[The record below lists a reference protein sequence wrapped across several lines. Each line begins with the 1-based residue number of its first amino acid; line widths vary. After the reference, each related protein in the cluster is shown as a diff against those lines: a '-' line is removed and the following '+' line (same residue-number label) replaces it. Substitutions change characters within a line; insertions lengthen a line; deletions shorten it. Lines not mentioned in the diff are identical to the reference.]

1 MADLIVGD
9 GGFGTIQAAVDAAS
23 DGDTIIVAAG
33 TYVEQVIVQ
42 NRNGLTIRAA
52 DGEQVTLRSPADLV
66 ETARSSS
73 DREIHSVFTVKDSSE
88 IVLEGIDVDGE
99 GRGTTVDEGGGA
111 GIANFYGIFYRN
123 ASGGLTDVDI
133 VGVRDPYPGGTTP
146 GGQPEVDAVQRGIA
160 VVADND
166 SLRAFAITG
175 GTISDFQKQAGLF
188 SRADLAITGVTVTG
202 GGAQPVMAQ
211 NGFSVTNSSGIVSG
225 NTFSGIGYA
234 GPAPAYSGAIL
245 ASSNT
250 DLAITGNTITGANGD
265 STAAKVVGIWVYVAS
280 AANNGVEIS
289 GNTISGVDVGINASG
304 NFGANGILIRDNEVT
319 DLDLADPYAYGVNFD
334 PLATLPTAFEVD
346 GSARSDI
353 LRGAAGGD
361 TLSGL
366 GGKDEII
373 GCGGDDLIDGGA
385 GDDVLDGDDGDD
397 RLEGGAGD
405 DDLDGGAGSD
415 TVSFS
420 TAMAGV
426 EVDLA
431 VAGPQNT
438 GDGSDLIVNIE
449 NALGSEF
456 ADYISGNAGSNHL
469 RGGAGADR
477 LFGRSEADRLSGD
490 GGDDIL
496 DGGIGLDEM
505 AGGAGDDLYVARETG
520 DVATEAAEQ
529 GHDTV
534 KATADYTLG
543 DHVEDLYLQ
552 GLAVRGTGNGL
563 DNRVVGTN
571 GGNVLE
577 GLAGNDIL
585 YGYSGMDE
593 MDGGEGA
600 DTFYG
605 GLNNDALDGGSGND
619 RLNGEAGAD
628 FIEGGDDDDHLFG
641 RDGADEL
648 LGGQGMDR
656 LEGGAQTDILTGGAG
671 LDVFG
676 FGNGDVPGTRFSAD
690 RITDFSQAEGDRIHL
705 RQLDANL
712 GIAGDQN
719 FHFVGESHFS
729 GNAGEVRFD
738 HSGGNTYVQGDVD
751 GDRAADFYVRVD
763 GIHSLVVTDF
773 VL

>member
-9 GGFGTIQAAVDAAS
+9 GGFGTIQAAVDAAG

-33 TYVEQVIVQ
+33 TYVEQVIVEG
-42 NRNGLTIRAA
+42 RNGLTIRAA
-52 DGEQVTLRSPADLV
+52 DGEQVTLRSPANLV
-66 ETARSSS
+66 ETARSSG
-73 DREIHSVFTVKDSSE
+73 DREIHAVLTVKESSN
-88 IVLEGIDVDGE
+88 VAVEGIDVDGD

-133 VGVRDPYPGGTTP
+133 TGVRDPYPGGTTP

-166 SLRAFAITG
+166 SLLGFAITG

-188 SRADLAITGVTVTG
+188 SRADLAVTGVTVTG

-211 NGFSVTNSSGIVSG
+211 NGFSVTNSSGTVSG

-234 GPAPAYSGAIL
+234 GPAQAYSGAIL

-250 DLAITGNTITGANGD
+250 DLAITGNTITGSNGD

-289 GNTISGVDVGINASG
+289 GNTISGTDVGINASG
-304 NFGANGILIRDNEVT
+304 NFGANGILIRDNDVT

-373 GCGGDDLIDGGA
+373 GRGGDDLIDGGA
-385 GDDVLDGDDGDD
+385 GDDVLDGNDGDD
-397 RLEGGAGD
+397 RLEGGSGD
-405 DDLDGGAGSD
+405 DDLDGGDGSD

-420 TAMAGV
+420 NAAAGV

-431 VAGPQNT
+431 LAGPQDT
-438 GDGSDLIVNIE
+438 GAGSDLIVNIE
-449 NALGSEF
+449 NALGSDF
-456 ADYISGNAGSNHL
+456 ADYLRGNADANRL
-469 RGGAGADR
+469 FGGVGADR
-477 LFGRSEADRLSGD
+477 LFGSAGADRLRGE
-490 GGDDIL
+490 GGDDVL
-496 DGGIGLDEM
+496 DGGIGIDDM

-520 DVATEAAEQ
+520 DLATEADEG
-529 GHDTV
+529 GHDAV
-534 KATADYTLG
+534 RSTADYTLG
-543 DHVEDLYLQ
+543 DHLEDLYLQ
-552 GLAVRGTGNGL
+552 GLAVSGTGNDL
-563 DNRVVGTN
+563 DNLVVGNN
-571 GGNVLE
+571 GANVLT
-577 GLAGNDIL
+577 GLGGNDIL
-585 YGYSGMDE
+585 RGYSGVD
-593 MDGGEGA
+593 DLSGGAGD

-605 GLNNDALDGGSGND
+605 GLGDDDLKGESGND
-619 RLNGEAGAD
+619 RLNGEGGAD
-628 FIEGGDDDDHLFG
+628 LIQGGDDDDHLFG

-648 LGGQGMDR
+648 IGGQGMDR
-656 LEGGAQTDILTGGAG
+656 LEGGAQSDILTGGAD
-671 LDVFG
+671 LDFFG
-676 FGNGDVPGTRFSAD
+676 FGNGDVPGTRASAD
-690 RITDFSQAEGDRIHL
+690 RITDFSQSEGDRIHL
-705 RQLDANL
+705 RQIDANL
-712 GIAGDQN
+712 GVAGDQN
-719 FHFVGESHFS
+719 FQFIGESQFS
-729 GNAGEVRFD
+729 GKTGELRFD
-738 HSGGNTYVQGDVD
+738 QVGGDTYVQGDVD
-751 GDRAADFYVRVD
+751 GDRAADFFVRVD
-763 GIHSLVVTDF
+763 GIHALVATDF

>member
-9 GGFGTIQAAVDAAS
+9 GGFGTIQAAVDAAG

-42 NRNGLTIRAA
+42 GRNGLTIRAA
-52 DGEQVTLRSPADLV
+52 DGEQVTLRSPANLV
-66 ETARSSS
+66 ETARSSG
-73 DREIHSVFTVKDSSE
+73 DREIHAVLTVKDSSN
-88 IVLEGIDVDGE
+88 IAVQGIDVDGD

-133 VGVRDPYPGGTTP
+133 TGVRDPYPGGTTP

-166 SLRAFAITG
+166 SLLAFAITG

-188 SRADLAITGVTVTG
+188 SRADLTVTGVTVTG

-211 NGFSVTNSSGIVSG
+211 NGFSVTNSTGIVSG

-234 GPAPAYSGAIL
+234 GPAQAYSGAIL

-250 DLAITGNTITGANGD
+250 DLAITGNTITGSNGD

-304 NFGANGILIRDNEVT
+304 NFGANGILIRDNDVT

-373 GCGGDDLIDGGA
+373 GRGGDDLIDGGA
-385 GDDVLDGDDGDD
+385 GDDVLDGNDGDD
-397 RLEGGAGD
+397 RLEGGSGD

-420 TAMAGV
+420 TAAAGV
-426 EVDLA
+426 TVDLA
-431 VAGPQNT
+431 VTGPQDT
-438 GDGSDLIVNIE
+438 GAGSDLIINIE
-449 NALGSEF
+449 NALGSDF
-456 ADYISGNAGSNHL
+456 ADYLRGNADANRL
-469 RGGAGADR
+469 FGGAGADR
-477 LFGRSEADRLSGD
+477 LFGSAGADRLRGE
-490 GGDDIL
+490 GGDDVL
-496 DGGIGLDEM
+496 DGGIGIDDM

-520 DVATEAAEQ
+520 DVATEADLE
-529 GHDTV
+529 GHDAV
-534 KATADYTLG
+534 RSTADYTLG

-552 GLAVRGTGNGL
+552 GIAVSGTGNDL
-563 DNRVVGTN
+563 DNLVVGTN
-571 GGNVLE
+571 GANVLA
-577 GLAGNDIL
+577 GLGGSDIL
-585 YGYSGMDE
+585 RGYSGVDE
-593 MDGGEGA
+593 LNGGAGA

-605 GLNNDALDGGSGND
+605 GLGNDDLDGGSGND
-619 RLNGEAGAD
+619 RLNGEGGAD

-648 LGGQGMDR
+648 IGGQGMDR
-656 LEGGAQTDILTGGAG
+656 LEGGAQSDTLTGGAD
-671 LDVFG
+671 LDFFG
-676 FGNGDVPGTRFSAD
+676 FGNGDVPGTRASAD

-712 GIAGDQN
+712 GLADDQN
-719 FHFVGESHFS
+719 FQFIGESQFS
-729 GNAGEVRFD
+729 GKTGELRFD
-738 HSGGNTYVQGDVD
+738 QVGGDTYVQGDVD
-751 GDRAADFYVRVD
+751 GDRAADFFIRVD
-763 GIHSLVVTDF
+763 GIHSLAATDF